1 MPAPQ
6 QAHPYRAFAVRAGLG
21 LLVIAFLLWHYD
33 ARPVFRTL
41 TRERPEYFATA
52 IAIYLAG
59 QVMSAYRWQLLAAI
73 VKIHG
78 PFREFLSYYFIGMFT
93 NLFVP
98 GLVGGDAA
106 RALYLGRRH
115 DKVGEAVASVLA
127 DRGLGLLA
135 LFWLAAFAA
144 IFLNYA
150 PLPASVVNPTIVA
163 GSLAMVGFVGFPIL
177 GRLLPLMPRP
187 IRRAVGFVAPFL
199 HRPAATLPAVALS
212 LILQVSLAVCQFV
225 LARGLGLSFPLTL
238 FLLCVPI
245 TNVVASLPVTLNGL
259 GVRESAYLLLFGM
272 AGMSK
277 DDAIALGL
285 LWFATTMAGGLTGAI
300 AFATVPAPKR

>member
-1 MPAPQ
+1 
-6 QAHPYRAFAVRAGLG
+6 
-21 LLVIAFLLWHYD
+21 
-33 ARPVFRTL
+33 
-41 TRERPEYFATA
+41 
-52 IAIYLAG
+52 
-59 QVMSAYRWQLLAAI
+59 
-73 VKIHG
+73 
-78 PFREFLSYYFIGMFT
+78 
-93 NLFVP
+93 
-98 GLVGGDAA
+98 
-106 RALYLGRRH
+106 
-115 DKVGEAVASVLA
+115 
-127 DRGLGLLA
+127 
-135 LFWLAAFAA
+135 
-144 IFLNYA
+144 
-150 PLPASVVNPTIVA
+150 
-163 GSLAMVGFVGFPIL
+163 
-177 GRLLPLMPRP
+177 
-187 IRRAVGFVAPFL
+187 VGFVAPFL

-272 AGMSK
+272 AGMPK